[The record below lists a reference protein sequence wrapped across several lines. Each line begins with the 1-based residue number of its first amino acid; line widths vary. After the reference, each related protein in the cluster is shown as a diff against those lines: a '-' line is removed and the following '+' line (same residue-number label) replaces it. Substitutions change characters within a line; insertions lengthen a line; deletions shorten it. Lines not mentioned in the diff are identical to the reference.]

1 MSAKATPAAAGRAD
15 IIPELEG
22 LRGLLALWVVFGHWA
37 TSIQLSFRPLRQNLW
52 DVQAVDV
59 FIILSGF
66 VITLLLSRSPAAYG
80 SYLLRRWFRIAP
92 AYLVVLLVS
101 VLLFPAISA
110 LRELT
115 PEGAMEEVRASI
127 QAATQQ
133 NFVAHVIL
141 HLALLHGLAPTALLP
156 YAAYSFV
163 GQAWSIS
170 LEWQFYIVAPLFYA
184 LVLRW
189 RERRAQLALAA
200 LGVGLMGL
208 GAYFPPAYL
217 GNKLPLFALG
227 AGSYWLWQRVAQTG
241 KLPAPLASYRWLTAG
256 MIILCLAPRLDA
268 LLGPALWLAVMHILL
283 VARTQS
289 ASAEAR
295 LAGLLRLPPVLFLG
309 RISYSLYLVHFLVM
323 LSGMAVLVPLAL
335 SPVAYA
341 AGLLLYSVPASVA
354 VAWAMYRL
362 VEQPGI
368 ALGRSLSARFAAS
381 AAPIRVKA

>member
-1 MSAKATPAAAGRAD
+1 MNAKPASTSRAEQ
-15 IIPELEG
+15 IPELEG

-37 TSIQLSFRPLRQNLW
+37 TSIQLSFKPLRQNLW

-66 VITLLLSRSPAAYG
+66 VITLLLSRSPAPYG

-92 AYLVVLLVS
+92 AYLVVLLAS

-110 LRELT
+110 LREIT
-115 PEGAMEEVRASI
+115 PHGAMEEVRTAI

-133 NFVAHVIL
+133 NFTAHVAL
-141 HLALLHGLAPTALLP
+141 HVLLLHGLAPTAWLP
-156 YAAYSFV
+156 YAAYSLV

-184 LVLRW
+184 LAVSW
-189 RERRAQLALAA
+189 RQRRSQIALAV
-200 LGVGLMGL
+200 LGGGLMLSGVFF
-208 GAYFPPAYL
+208 APAYL

-227 AGSYWLWQRVAQTG
+227 AASYWLWQRVAQTG
-241 KLPAPLASYRWLTAG
+241 RLPGDLPAWRWLSAG
-256 MIILCLAPRLDA
+256 AVVLCLATRQDA
-268 LLGPALWLAVMHILL
+268 LLGPALWLVVLHCLL
-283 VARTQS
+283 VGRVAANTM
-289 ASAEAR
+289 EAR

-323 LSGMAVLVPLAL
+323 LSGMAMLVHLPL
-335 SPVAYA
+335 SPLAYA
-341 AGLLLYSVPASVA
+341 ALLLVYVVPASIA

-368 ALGRSLSARFAAS
+368 ALGRRLSARWS
-381 AAPIRVKA
+381 R